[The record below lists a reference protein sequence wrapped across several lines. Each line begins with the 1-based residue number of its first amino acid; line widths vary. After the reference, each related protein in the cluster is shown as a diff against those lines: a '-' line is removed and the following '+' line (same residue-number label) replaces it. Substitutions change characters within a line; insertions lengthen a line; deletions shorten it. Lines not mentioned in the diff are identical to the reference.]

1 MTIQI
6 TFYGASRR
14 CDNKNSKFE
23 SFLQSV
29 AENVKN
35 ASVVEVLVAIDPDDD
50 IDFYQALEKRYA
62 ALSLR
67 VIVSPVRYGYLNLHK
82 YYQDLYQIAAKTT
95 RILCG
100 YSDDCH
106 ITMKH
111 FDQKILEIDKE
122 YKDNIYFIHTR
133 NTHREKYLGDV
144 SKNMRLL
151 FWVQQAKEPASYYPY
166 FSKGV
171 LDSAQAYANKYDT
184 KKEWCPIAN
193 SWIVDCY
200 LDILSIY
207 MKKFG
212 VDRIY
217 YLDNLAKINEDN
229 TTVPHH
235 RPYQEFGLSPNN
247 IGFIKMLSNETQ
259 DYLEKLAIY
268 LCSQIIVEMTPRYA
282 WVRLKKKAPHYV
294 NKLKKILP
302 VWLKNTLK
310 NLYQE
315 S

>member
-1 MTIQI
+1 MSIQI

-23 SFLQSV
+23 SFLQSI
-29 AENVKN
+29 ERNVKN
-35 ASVVEVLVAIDPDDD
+35 ASTVEVLVAIDADDD
-50 IDFYQALEKRYA
+50 IRFYQALEKKYA
-62 ALSLR
+62 TLSLK
-67 VIVSPVRYGYLNLHK
+67 VVVSPVRHGYLNLQK
-82 YYQDLYQIAAKTT
+82 YYQDLYRIAAETT
-95 RILCG
+95 RVLCG
-100 YSDDCH
+100 YSDDCQ
-106 ITMKH
+106 IMMKH
-111 FDQKILEIDKE
+111 FDQKILEVDKAH
-122 YKDNIYFIHTR
+122 KDNIYFIHTR
-133 NTHREKYLGDV
+133 NTYRENYLGDV
-144 SKNMRLL
+144 SENMRLL

-171 LDSAQAYANKYDT
+171 LDAAQAYANEHDFKN
-184 KKEWCPIAN
+184 EWCPIAN

-200 LDILSIY
+200 IDILSVY

-217 YLDNLAKINEDN
+217 YLDNLAKINEDS

-259 DYLEKLAIY
+259 DYMEKLAMY
-268 LCSQIIVEMTPRYA
+268 LCSQTVNAVT
-282 WVRLKKKAPHYV
+282 PHYV
-294 NKLKKILP
+294 LVKLKKRAPRYVIKLKKALP

-310 NLYQE
+310 NLYRA